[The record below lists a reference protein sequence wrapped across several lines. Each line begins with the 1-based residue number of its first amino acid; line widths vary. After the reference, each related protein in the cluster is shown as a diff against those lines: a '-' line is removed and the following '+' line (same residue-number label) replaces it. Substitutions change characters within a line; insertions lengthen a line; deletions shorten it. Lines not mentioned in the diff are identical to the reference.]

1 MNEHNFQESWQ
12 VDVGGQIYESNF
24 DELTQWI
31 DQGSLLPQD
40 LVKRGQLRWIE
51 ARKVPALIPFF
62 NAKEKGLPPPTVTA
76 SSNTAENKPFAVNT
90 QNFQNLPNGYSGQF
104 TEFNNFTK
112 SLERVNHT
120 VELPPAEP
128 QLAPNCCI
136 HDNDP
141 AHYLC
146 ETCGNS
152 FCRVCVKSYGGNVK
166 ICPMCGAMCKS
177 AKDIQAAS
185 QAVLP
190 DYASEGFGFGDFG
203 RAIVH
208 PFKFKTSLF
217 LGALM
222 FSLFTVGQTAAGLGG
237 IFMFG
242 AALFCF
248 MLSNMMTFGVLKNT
262 IDNFSQG
269 KLEVN
274 FMPSFDDFSLWDD
287 VVHPFFLSIGA
298 YLVSFGLFIAIV
310 AGGVWWTISS
320 ITQQANP
327 NGTATIQPLNQNDVN
342 TVKQVDNFKDFAND
356 MNERNR
362 SLDPNNPQNYADT
375 EDDVRQA
382 QEMINQHR
390 RAQVE
395 STFGKA
401 PETVQAEQKA
411 FIMGMLTKALPLVLL
426 AGLAFLWGLFYFP
439 AACAVAGYTQTF
451 GATINPLVGL
461 DTIKTFGLDYVKILL
476 MGFILLMFSGVVGF
490 VIGLI
495 LSPFNLPKMGNVPAQ
510 FILGFITFYIS
521 TVFSCILGYAIFKN
535 VDKFKLTRN

>member
-1 MNEHNFQESWQ
+1 
-12 VDVGGQIYESNF
+12 
-24 DELTQWI
+24 
-31 DQGSLLPQD
+31 
-40 LVKRGQLRWIE
+40 
-51 ARKVPALIPFF
+51 
-62 NAKEKGLPPPTVTA
+62 
-76 SSNTAENKPFAVNT
+76 
-90 QNFQNLPNGYSGQF
+90 
-104 TEFNNFTK
+104 
-112 SLERVNHT
+112 
-120 VELPPAEP
+120 
-128 QLAPNCCI
+128 
-136 HDNDP
+136 
-141 AHYLC
+141 
-146 ETCGNS
+146 
-152 FCRVCVKSYGGNVK
+152 VK

-177 AKDIQAAS
+177 AKDIQAANR
-185 QAVLP
+185 AVLP
-190 DYASEGFGFGDFG
+190 SYANESFGFGDFG

-222 FSLFTVGQTAAGLGG
+222 FSVFTVGQAAAGFGG
-237 IFMFG
+237 IFMLG

-248 MLSNMMTFGVLKNT
+248 MLANMMTFGVLKNT

-298 YLVSFGLFIAIV
+298 YLVSFGLFIVIV
-310 AGGVWWTISS
+310 AGGVWWTLSS
-320 ITQQANP
+320 ITQPTNP
-327 NGTATIQPLNQNDVN
+327 NGTATIQPFDQNDVN

-382 QEMINQHR
+382 EEMINRHR
-390 RAQVE
+390 KAQVE

-401 PETVQAEQKA
+401 PETVEAEQKA
-411 FIMGMLTKALPLVLL
+411 FVMGMLTKALPLVLL

-451 GATINPLVGL
+451 TATINPLIGL

-476 MGFILLMFSGVVGF
+476 MGFILLIFSGIFGF
-490 VIGLI
+490 IIGLI
-495 LSPFNLPKMGNVPAQ
+495 LSPFNLPKMGNIPAQ
-510 FILGFITFYIS
+510 FISGFVTFYVS
-521 TVFSCILGYAIFKN
+521 FVFSCILGYAIFKN
-535 VDKFKLTRN
+535 ADKFKLTKS